1 LRKTRFILVVAL
13 IAVLGIAATAAY
25 AATTID
31 TSGSVSAT
39 GGSKKKPKSGGLKF
53 GFTVTDPSG
62 TQPAP
67 LKDYSIAFEGGRM
80 NLQIMKS
87 CSAAKINAA
96 NQGDDSV
103 CPKGSKIGAGSL
115 DVAVGATGDA
125 VANAIPCKAS
135 LTLYAAGKGHASL
148 FVESTLA
155 NCPAAV
161 HQAIDMK
168 YFTKNGASGLS
179 FEVPNELR
187 HQIGLDLTVVKTDV
201 TIPKV
206 VKKKG
211 KKKVGLLEST
221 GCTDGQR
228 DLVVTFTDEKGA
240 AFPITKTLGKC

>member
-1 LRKTRFILVVAL
+1 VHISRLLLATVAAVLCFAVVAV
-13 IAVLGIAATAAY
+13 AQ
-25 AATTID
+25 TTNYDIRG
-31 TSGSVSAT
+31 TVSVT
-39 GGSKKKPKSGGLKF
+39 GGSKKKPKPGGLTF

-62 TQPAP
+62 VQPPP
-67 LKDYSIAFEGGRM
+67 LQKYSIAFEGGRM

-87 CSAAKINAA
+87 CPAAKINAA